1 MHQDHIC
8 SSMVDMKCVNKVKVD
23 TSSCLKPCS
32 GLIITTLAKTES
44 RRDLETLFP
53 DFENYNEYKKVT
65 EHPRDGKYKLNLCPL
80 TLTLLVTKVSPHQVQ
95 MSVVY
100 A

>member
-1 MHQDHIC
+1 MHQYQIC

-44 RRDLETLFP
+44 RRELETLFP
-53 DFENYNEYKKVT
+53 DFKNYNEYKKVT
-65 EHPRDGKYKLNLCPL
+65 EHPHDGKYEFMPPF
-80 TLTLLVTKVSPHQVQ
+80 LVK
-95 MSVVY
+95 MKICY
-100 A
+100 C

>member
-8 SSMVDMKCVNKVKVD
+8 SSMEDMKCVNKVKVD

-44 RRDLETLFP
+44 RRELETLFP
-53 DFENYNEYKKVT
+53 DFENYKKYKKVT
-65 EHPRDGKYKLNLCPL
+65 EHPLDLDGKYKCPL
-80 TLTLLVTKVSPHQVQ
+80 SLLMTQAESIHIFIANVR
-95 MSVVY
+95 Y
-100 A
+100 EE